1 MVNIKLIFYLFH
13 HKIEFSADIE
23 TVFLQIFFAE
33 GIKYLQFL
41 YYKDVSK
48 N

>member
-1 MVNIKLIFYLFH
+1 MANRKLIFYLFH

-33 GIKYLQFL
+33 DIKYLQFL
-41 YYKDVSK
+41 YYKDIGK